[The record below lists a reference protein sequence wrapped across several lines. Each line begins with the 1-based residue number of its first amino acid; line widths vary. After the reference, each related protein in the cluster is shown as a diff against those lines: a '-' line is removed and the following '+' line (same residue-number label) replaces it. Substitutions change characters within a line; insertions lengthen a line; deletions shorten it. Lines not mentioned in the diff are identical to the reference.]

1 ERGINVQEDSI
12 TVVGVGDMAGD
23 VFGNG
28 LLMSDKL
35 QLVAAFNHLHIFIDP
50 NPNPATSFVER
61 QRMFELPRSAWTD
74 YDTSIMSEGG

>member
-1 ERGINVQEDSI
+1 
-12 TVVGVGDMAGD
+12 MAGD

-50 NPNPATSFVER
+50 TRIRPPASSSVSACSS
-61 QRMFELPRSAWTD
+61 LPRSAWSD
-74 YDTSIMSEGG
+74 YDTSIMSEGGGIFSRSAKASPSRRR